1 MKKLVLL
8 ALLCMPAFAAT
19 ASVAVTF
26 TVNTLAVQDVQAYL
40 ETQISFQAGLAVAM
54 GAADTSL
61 TLASLP
67 ANLPTT
73 GIMLIGSELVSYTGV
88 SGSSVTGLT
97 RGTTLTNAAN
107 NTTAATHAVGTPIYF
122 LTYSGVTQWIKAIVG
137 NQVQAVITALGT
149 NSALIGTNES
159 TIQSTQST
167 VTSALTTAV
176 Q

>member
-8 ALLCMPAFAAT
+8 ALLCIPAFAAT

-26 TVNTLAVQDVQAYL
+26 TVNTLAVQDVQSYL

-122 LTYSGVTQWIKAIVG
+122 LTYSSVTQWIKAIVG